1 MTIMKKILLIG
12 ACAAMLG
19 ASEAAASGTI
29 DLQGKTFAVDTIAH
43 YYIGPGLTHTHLQVT
58 GNGRTFQAY
67 AVTMDRNAAKGLR
80 VKVDVGNDSCLNA
93 ERITSIA
100 KRKTT
105 DTRQYLAGINGDFFI
120 TSGFTAQHPLGNAIL
135 GYPNMSCATD
145 GKLVAPDIIDIGSRE
160 NAMIVDRDGYMYID
174 ATDLKYRLLA
184 ADGVTP
190 VVDATA
196 VNYPRNSADLV
207 VYNSYN
213 GTHTHT
219 SADGRELTLVPA
231 PGQQWAINKPMKFVV
246 QGAWRNA
253 GNSAIPADGI
263 VISVGPSC
271 GDQGMDVLNPLKDG
285 DELCLKIECSLPA
298 FGAITPDIS
307 EICGGDVRI
316 LREDVVTTEA
326 IRWINTPSALY
337 SRALCGYSRDRNLMV
352 LCAVDA
358 GAVNSSGISYYEG
371 ADLMRYLGCYD
382 ALDLDGGGST
392 TMWTHSHG
400 VVNHLRDGSERA
412 VGNGLFVVQDAPK
425 DPVIA
430 QLRFASHAITL
441 PRYGLFRPVVYGYNR
456 YGRLIDTDVQGFTL
470 SAPAELGEI
479 VSDGGALLAS
489 GSGTHALTVTLDSIS
504 ATMPVTID
512 ASGVSEPRLADVLLD
527 NIHPWTVELQ
537 AMVAGSAMEVSPLA
551 YEWSSSDPA
560 VAVVSDKGVVKGVS
574 DGSAVITGKLDGKE
588 VSVNVTVQC
597 PKAAVADA
605 LPDDVLSNWT
615 IAGTGVKKGG
625 TVTASTDEGGLL
637 DVNFT
642 VTSTRG
648 NNMKVSREIML
659 YSRPDALR
667 LSFDTHGVAV
677 KEVAFDVQA
686 GSARAVN
693 RKATPVQDADGIYT
707 ATLDLNDVAPVTAA
721 DSWPMLL
728 KALTF
733 TPTKAAR
740 GDFRYTLRSLK
751 AEYHDFSAGVEDIVT
766 NAPERL
772 AVNVVAG
779 QLVIPFEA
787 QSLELY
793 DLSGRLVDSARNAF
807 AMPAPSAPGVYILRA
822 RLRTACVS
830 AKIVF

>member
-196 VNYPRNSADLV
+196 VNYPRNSVDLV

-400 VVNHLRDGSERA
+400 IVNNLRDGSERA
-412 VGNGLFVVQDAPK
+412 VGNGLFFVLDAPK
-425 DPVIA
+425 DDA
-430 QLRFASHAITL
+430 LASLRFASHAVTM
-441 PRYGLFRPVVYGYNR
+441 PRYGLFRPVVYGYNK
-456 YGRLIDTDVQGFTL
+456 YGQLIDTDVQGFTL
-470 SAPAELGEI
+470 SAPPELGTVI
-479 VSDGGALLAS
+479 AGQGALLAS
-489 GSGTHALTVTLDSIS
+489 GQGTHALTATLNGLT

-512 ASGVSEPRLADVLLD
+512 ANGISEPRLSDVLID

-537 AMVAGSAMEVSPLA
+537 AKVAGHEMEVSPLA
-551 YEWSSSDPA
+551 YAWESSDPA
-560 VAVVSDKGVVKGVS
+560 VATVTDNGVVTGVA
-574 DGSAVITGKLDGKE
+574 DGTAVITGALDGKE
-588 VSVNVTVQC
+588 VTVNVTVQC
-597 PKAAVADA
+597 PKAAVDDVLA
-605 LPDDVLSNWT
+605 DDVLSGWT
-615 IAGTGVKKGG
+615 VAGTGVAKGG
-625 TVTASTDEGGLL
+625 TVTASADEGAMM

-642 VTSTRG
+642 VSSTRG
-648 NNMKVSREIML
+648 NNMKVSRDIML
-659 YSRPDALR
+659 YSRPNALTM
-667 LSFDTHGVAV
+667 SFDTHGVAV
-677 KEVAFDVQA
+677 KEVSFDVQS

-693 RKATPVQDADGIYT
+693 RKATPAQDADGIYS
-707 ATLDLNDVAPVTAA
+707 ATLDLANVADVTAA
-721 DSWPMLL
+721 ESYPMTL

-733 TPTKAAR
+733 TPTKPAR
-740 GDFRYTLRSLK
+740 GTFRYTLRSLT
-751 AEYHDFSAGVEDIVT
+751 AEYHDYSAGVQDVVADS
-766 NAPERL
+766 NSAERL
-772 AVNVVAG
+772 TVSIISG

-787 QSLELY
+787 ESLELY
-793 DLSGRLVDSARNAF
+793 DLSGRLVDSARHTF
-807 AMPAPSAPGVYILRA
+807 CLPAPAVPGVYILRA
-822 RLRTACVS
+822 GTAA
-830 AKIVF
+830 AKLTL